1 MNWTNLPVARMMKTI
16 KSIVKLYI
24 IYYDNMDFEGCNSSV
39 HIDIIF
45 CDICC
50 DKFLIRL
57 CPHKKLCWP
66 VNQNKQIFSQIVKS
80 KWTVE

>member
-1 MNWTNLPVARMMKTI
+1 MIKTI

-50 DKFLIRL
+50 NKFFFRAGVLTHESGTGGCLSGIRAGCASFQANL
-57 CPHKKLCWP
+57 SSRL
-66 VNQNKQIFSQIVKS
+66 
-80 KWTVE
+80 